1 MMSVFETF
9 VCVCVCV
16 CVCVWVCVCVRKSF
30 LWKPVFN
37 CVVILQFS
45 KRAKY
50 FSAVIFPIHFM
61 KYRSSINSIFKWYHW
76 NETQLLTIRTKIFQ
90 VIFTWMSKEFC
101 SVCIIHTT
109 QFKPWWQLDAIVG
122 CWWADTLSIASLPMW
137 FEDCTDELI
146 REFMLNDFKKI
157 CAKREAIVDPSTVV
171 TRRLRKYHL
180 GCKNLNYQAR
190 TDSPINIDS
199 EAMHSGKSSVNLES
213 IRQSWYLIVQYDSS
227 LPV

>member
-1 MMSVFETF
+1 M
-9 VCVCVCV
+9 
-16 CVCVWVCVCVRKSF
+16 CVWVCVCVRKSF

-101 SVCIIHTT
+101 CVCIIHTT

-146 REFMLNDFKKI
+146 REFMLNDFKKYL
-157 CAKREAIVDPSTVV
+157 CETWSYSWS
-171 TRRLRKYHL
+171 KYSSYQ
-180 GCKNLNYQAR
+180 KNKEIFTWVAR
-190 TDSPINIDS
+190 TSTIRQEQIVLSILIPKPCIVANLVWTWRV
-199 EAMHSGKSSVNLES
+199 SGKVGIL
-213 IRQSWYLIVQYDSS
+213 
-227 LPV
+227 